1 MKEGTHSNNNIFI
14 SSGVAEFRKQHN
26 LATQEWSLNGDIVE
40 NIERGFVN
48 VSKLSKSASF
58 DRSRSEQKH
67 MAPGMQR
74 NRN

>member
-1 MKEGTHSNNNIFI
+1 MNFNEGRNSNSNIYFLRI
-14 SSGVAEFRKQHN
+14 SRIPKATAENTRIVIK
-26 LATQEWSLNGDIVE
+26 GDIVE
-40 NIERGFVN
+40 NIERDSVN